1 MKHGDFTELAK
12 AYINRP
18 GYSLRVLRALASY
31 IGAYREDF
39 VIADVGAG
47 TGKLSENLTE
57 LGFKGFAVEPND
69 AMRGEALN
77 IGVTLNN
84 FQWSKGA
91 AEATGLEDKSVDW
104 VLMASSFHWTDKKA
118 ALNEFHRILKPGGF
132 FTALWNPRDIE
143 KSQLHMQIE
152 DIIKFYVPELKRV
165 SSGSEKNIW
174 GVEEALVATGQFDK
188 LIFMEAPHKEL
199 MTRERYIG
207 AWRSV
212 NDIQVQAGE
221 ERFEKIIGEIEELIK
236 NQDTIEVSYKTRAWT
251 VQAKM

>member
-174 GVEEALVATGQFDK
+174 SVEEALVATGQFDK

-221 ERFEKIIGEIEELIK
+221 ECFEKIIGEIEELIK